1 VVPNVSEKPSLLF
14 VIKGAWWPSCS
25 SRHCKA
31 QFIIC
36 YLGGQGGRVVPNIA
50 ARPNFVFLI

>member
-1 VVPNVSEKPSLLF
+1 LLF
-14 VIKGAWWPSCS
+14 VIKGSWWPSCS

-36 YLGGQGGRVVPNIA
+36 YLGGQGGRVVPNIS